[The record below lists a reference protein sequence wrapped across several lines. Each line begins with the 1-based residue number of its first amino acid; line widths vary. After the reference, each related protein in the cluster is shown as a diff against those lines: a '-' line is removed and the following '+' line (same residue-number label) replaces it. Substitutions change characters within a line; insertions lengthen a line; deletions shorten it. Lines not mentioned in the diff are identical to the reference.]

1 MEQFLHYFSV
11 DGDDKQTKRQSF
23 IEGLTVAASALA
35 SPLNYESDESSASAV
50 EDIPKPSHHAPA
62 FTGTPHTT
70 GTPHSHAIP
79 SDANDPNRELTR
91 LQKIR
96 RINKPRLK
104 VKKTSKPKSA
114 SRPYFIALLW
124 GILLTRVWM
133 HIWILQLIPIPFA
146 IYLIKL
152 AVVWSGAWAYCQE
165 FIQHWYEKM
174 KQWYNERQDAL
185 VPAPIS
191 AMTSLVIRGDQ
202 KVSS

>member
-1 MEQFLHYFSV
+1 M

-23 IEGLTVAASALA
+23 IEGLTVAASALT
-35 SPLNYESDESSASAV
+35 SPLSYESDESTASAV
-50 EDIPKPSHHAPA
+50 EDIPKPSQQAPDSVE
-62 FTGTPHTT
+62 TPNTT
-70 GTPHSHAIP
+70 GTTPYSHAAP
-79 SDANDPNRELTR
+79 SDTNEATREMTR

-104 VKKTSKPKSA
+104 VKKTIKPKSA
-114 SRPYFIALLW
+114 SHPYFVALLW

-133 HIWILQLIPIPFA
+133 NIWILQLIPIPFA

-165 FIQHWYEKM
+165 FIQHWYVKSR
-174 KQWYNERQDAL
+174 QWYNERQDAL
-185 VPAPIS
+185 VPAPIR

-202 KVSS
+202 KVLSLFS